1 MHILPQD
8 MALTDP
14 ITMARCEKLKN
25 CNISFLDYILDPFT
39 TKSLCNILTYTVHC
53 KGDTI

>member
-14 ITMARCEKLKN
+14 ITMAPVLSARWITITLH
-25 CNISFLDYILDPFT
+25 LPMVVA
-39 TKSLCNILTYTVHC
+39 TK
-53 KGDTI
+53 